1 MKRARCL
8 TLFVVMVGGACGSDG
23 TSPSPPSPAPSP
35 SASPPAVV
43 PGPSSGPTRIT
54 FAGADPPP
62 GAEVAGCGAFIGGC
76 AGRVTIGLALQS
88 PTGGPVLY
96 VRVFLHD
103 GATLRACLVG
113 ETGPLSLRPGVV
125 ERVDVALD
133 EADDC
138 RTPTDIRTM
147 AAVVEG
153 TIEVASRQEWG
164 VRYAF
169 LP

>member
-1 MKRARCL
+1 MKSARCFVL
-8 TLFVVMVGGACGSDG
+8 LLATLGAACGEDG
-23 TSPSPPSPAPSP
+23 MAPLPPGSVPSPP
-35 SASPPAVV
+35 ASPPAVV
-43 PGPSSGPTRIT
+43 PGPAFGPTRIT

-62 GAEVAGCGAFIGGC
+62 GAPVAGCGAFIGGC
-76 AGRVTIGLALQS
+76 AGRVTIGLGLQS
-88 PTGGPVLY
+88 PSGGSVLY

-103 GATLRACLVG
+103 GATLRACLIG
-113 ETGPLSLRPGVV
+113 QTGPLTLRPGVV
-125 ERVDVALD
+125 ERVDVVLD

-153 TIEVASRQEWG
+153 TVEVASRQEWG
-164 VRYAF
+164 IRYAF